1 MASVGKLSYKRL
13 QNESEL
19 EANILQ
25 REVKKAKAWLKFKAL
40 AGRRS
45 PRLRITSLRRF
56 LRKRTKFV
64 SRVTVSWCNKTLKKL
79 KNGQSHMNDLFG
91 GNFLFMQGNPTP
103 FGHGVKSYNVGYNLH
118 KLPTKYSVS
127 RFS

>member
-1 MASVGKLSYKRL
+1 MASVVKLSYKRL
-13 QNESEL
+13 QNEKEL
-19 EANILQ
+19 EANILE

-45 PRLRITSLRRF
+45 PRLRIARLRRY
-56 LRKRTKFV
+56 LRKRTKFL

-91 GNFLFMQGNPTP
+91 GNFLFMQANPTP
-103 FGHGVKSYNVGYNLH
+103 FGSGEKAYNDGYNLH

-127 RFS
+127 RIS